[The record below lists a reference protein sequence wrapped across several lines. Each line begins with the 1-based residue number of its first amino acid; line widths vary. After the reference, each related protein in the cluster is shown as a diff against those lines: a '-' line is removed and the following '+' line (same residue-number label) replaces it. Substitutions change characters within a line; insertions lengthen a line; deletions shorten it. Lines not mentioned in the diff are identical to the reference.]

1 MKYHLDK
8 TKTEWNQYLVTMDAV
23 RNSTA
28 TNDVLYGNFDITWS
42 YDDRYNS
49 EKTITLNPVENHANR
64 PDVEDDGSV
73 VYEYNNEWFR
83 SDDFTDIHNSKNH
96 ILFAGCSETEGI
108 GGSLD
113 TVWTKMLYKSLKEKY
128 DIDGFYSIARAGYGW
143 QKIIT
148 NFMIYVKKYGV
159 PTHLFVLMP
168 NIDRMFEWDAEKK
181 AWIYKQKFP
190 VFAGVPIDEMY
201 RDNLATDK
209 EHMKMLIDFTV
220 SWNLFEQYCKSIGT
234 KLMWSTWDFVEAHNL
249 SKFDQH
255 ENFFAVDGRDYH
267 EYILEKRPDG
277 KIAKDDLERR
287 DGHSGV
293 LFHMFWKEKFE
304 QEIER
309 LGLLND

>member
-8 TKTEWNQYLVTMDAV
+8 SKTSWNEYLLTMDAT

-28 TNDVLYGNFDITWS
+28 AVDVMSSEFDITWAF
-42 YDDRYNS
+42 DDRYNHT
-49 EKTITLNPVENHANR
+49 KTITMNPVENNAGQV
-64 PDVEDDGSV
+64 DVYDDGSV

-83 SDDFTDIHNSKNH
+83 SDNFTDSHEKKNH

-108 GGSLD
+108 GGRLD
-113 TVWTKMLYKSLKEKY
+113 TVWTKMLHESLKEKY
-128 DIDGFYSIARAGYGW
+128 DVDGFYSIARAGYGW

-148 NFMIYVKKYGV
+148 NFMTYVKKYGV

-168 NIDRMFEWDAEKK
+168 NIDRMFEWNTEKK
-181 AWIYKQKFP
+181 SWFYTQKFP
-190 VFAGVPIDEMY
+190 VFAGKPIEEEHKD
-201 RDNLATDK
+201 RVATAK

-234 KLMWSTWDFVEAHNL
+234 KLLWSSWDFVETYNL
-249 SKFDQH
+249 SMFDQH
-255 ENFFAVDGRDYH
+255 ENFFVVEGKEFYD
-267 EYILEKRPDG
+267 YILEKRPDG
-277 KIAKDDLERR
+277 KTYKDDLERR

-304 QEIER
+304 EEIER
-309 LGLLND
+309 RGLLND